1 MRLLECNI
9 TGFGRIQNE
18 HFNFS
23 DGLNSFCEKNGWGKT
38 TFSVFIKSMF
48 YGMEYNPRRKELQE
62 REHYHPWNYGTYGGS
77 LTFEVERGT
86 YRIERTFGRSDKDD
100 TFALYD
106 VKTGLES
113 KDFTENIGEELF
125 EMDRVSFEK
134 SIFVPQDG
142 LKTGMTDSMNAKL
155 GNLAS
160 ARDDINNFD
169 AAVAKI
175 EEARRNYNRNS
186 SKNVGKL
193 VRIKAD
199 IRECK
204 EEIEKLPALSD
215 AYEKQSALLSER
227 HDTLLDLQKQKQR
240 LQDRIAEQSKKEQ
253 ELGAYCEQ
261 KKQMQETQEQLEKL
275 DDFFAR
281 GIPEEEYLQEMITA
295 ERQLEVDQR
304 ELEEKTKLLPTT
316 EEVAF
321 LDKLF
326 EHGVPTDEMMTGWM
340 EDADKL
346 KELRIKGEHAQMSD
360 EDKDHLQELKFYFAK
375 KNPGLDELANASADA
390 VQLATLDGQ
399 VRELEETVQHLEAQ
413 KKAVEEASEEH
424 SSSGAMLM
432 FGLLTLVLVLGGV
445 SFLRFTEGPRTV
457 VVAAICFL
465 AAALLM
471 VFGILRT
478 IRKNSLERKASGER
492 ASRLA
497 TAQVR
502 LDETSRERDLVETKV
517 KEFLS
522 YFLVSPN
529 DSTQQMIAE
538 IQRKKDLYDRLL
550 SEESKLIEN
559 TSGTLEE
566 LSSLQLQLYTALT
579 GYAAVYEM
587 DLYHDMNEVDLLQHL
602 RNHAGTYMEYKL
614 NKQQVEKLHQET
626 NRTLMELR
634 EFLSGFQFDDEE
646 DLLQNKLNTVLL
658 NRNQYMELSKKVES
672 LQESIRAFESEHDLS
687 EDMETVE
694 EVQEKQTEV
703 DDKIAECNQ
712 FIAKEREELALLS
725 EKLSNL
731 EDQKSRLEGLQET
744 EAEYVKRVDLLD
756 KTLQYLHQAKEN
768 FLSRYMAPLQ
778 NGLRHYLLKLY
789 NEDDAEIMVRNFSLD
804 IDLSVSYTY
813 KGITRQEGYLS
824 SGYQDLV
831 ALCSRMALM
840 DALYQK
846 EQPMIILD
854 DPFTNLDRDKTEMAW
869 ELMEELGQEKQIIY
883 FTCHE
888 SRMPK

>member
-1 MRLLECNI
+1 MKLLECNI
-9 TGFGRIQNE
+9 TGFGRIQNA
-18 HFNFS
+18 HFDFQ

-38 TFSVFIKSMF
+38 TFTVFIKSMF

-77 LTFEVERGT
+77 LTFEIESGT
-86 YRIERTFGRSDKDD
+86 YRIERTFGRTDKED
-100 TFALYD
+100 TFALFD
-106 VKTGLES
+106 VTTGLSSE
-113 KDFTENIGEELF
+113 DFTENIGEELF
-125 EMDRVSFEK
+125 EMDRDSFEK

-142 LKTGMTDSMNAKL
+142 LKTGMTDSINAKL
-155 GNLAS
+155 GNLAT

-169 AAVAKI
+169 AAVSKI
-175 EEARRNYNRNS
+175 EDARRNYTRNS
-186 SKNVGKL
+186 SKNIGKL
-193 VRIKAD
+193 VKIRQD

-215 AYEKQSALLSER
+215 AYEKQSALINER
-227 HDTLLDLQKQKQR
+227 HDTLLDLQKQKQK
-240 LQDRIAEQSKKEQ
+240 LANRIAEQSKKEQ
-253 ELGAYCEQ
+253 ELGAYREQ
-261 KKQMQETQEQLEKL
+261 KKQMQETQENLEKL

-281 GIPEEEYLQEMITA
+281 GIPEEEQLQAMIA
-295 ERQLEVDQR
+295 SERQLEVDQR
-304 ELEEKTKLLPTT
+304 ELEERTKSLPPE
-316 EEVAF
+316 EEVTF

-326 EHGVPTDEMMTGWM
+326 EHGVPTDEMISSWT
-340 EDADKL
+340 EDADRL
-346 KELRIKGEHAQMSD
+346 KELRIKGEHAQMSE

-375 KNPGLDELANASADA
+375 KNPSIEELTMAQADA

-399 VRELEETVQHLEAQ
+399 VRELEETVQRLESQ
-413 KKAVEEASEEH
+413 KRAMEESLEEH
-424 SSSGAMLM
+424 SSHGAMIL
-432 FGLLTLVLVLGGV
+432 FVLLTVVLVLGGV
-445 SFLRFTEGPRTV
+445 SFLEFTEGTRTLV
-457 VVAAICFL
+457 VSSACFVG
-465 AAALLM
+465 AALLM
-471 VFGILRT
+471 IFGLLRT
-478 IRKNSLERKASGER
+478 MRKNSVERRERADR

-502 LDETSRERDLVETKV
+502 FDEMSRERNQTEAKV

-522 YFLVSPN
+522 NFLVSPN

-550 SEESKLIEN
+550 SEEAKLIEN

-587 DLYHDMNEVDLLQHL
+587 DLYHDMNEMDLLQNL
-602 RNHAGTYMEYKL
+602 KNNAATYMEYKL
-614 NKQQVEKLHQET
+614 NKQQVNQLQEQT
-626 NRTLMELR
+626 NQALMELR
-634 EFLSGFQFDDEE
+634 EFLRGFQFDNMEE
-646 DLLQNKLNTVLL
+646 LLQNKLNTVLL
-658 NRNQYMELSKKVES
+658 NRNQYMDLSKKVES
-672 LQESIRAFESEHDLS
+672 LQESIREFEAEHDLS
-687 EDMETVE
+687 EDMESVE
-694 EVQEKQTEV
+694 EVQQRQTEI

-712 FIAKEREELALLS
+712 FIAKEREELTVLT
-725 EKLSNL
+725 EKLSTL

-744 EAEYVKRVDLLD
+744 EAEYEKRVELLD
-756 KTLQYLHQAKEN
+756 KTLQYLQQAKES

-789 NEDDAEIMVRNFSLD
+789 NEDDTEILVRNFSLD

-824 SGYQDLV
+824 SGYRDLV
-831 ALCSRMALM
+831 SLCSRMALM

-846 EQPMIILD
+846 EQPMIVLD

-869 ELMEELGQEKQIIY
+869 KLMEELGQEKQIIY